1 MRRVSGRIGIVLAA
15 VLGLTVLVPTAEATT
30 SHSLSGVRSIASGDA
45 GSCALLTSGTV
56 DCWGYGHFG
65 QLGNGNFYSPSV
77 SGGQGSAVPVAV
89 TGVGGTGTL
98 TGVASLI
105 SANYSFCALLT
116 SGEVDCWGNG
126 ADGELG
132 NGTFYTGIQAGSA
145 FPVAVK
151 GVGGTGTLTGVASLT
166 GANRSFCALLTSGEV
181 DCWGNGADGELGNG
195 TFYTGIQAGS
205 AFPVAVTGVGGTGT
219 LTGVASLT
227 GAGENFCARLT
238 SGELDC
244 WGQGSKGQLG
254 NGSFYTGA
262 NFGSAIPVA
271 VKGVGGTGTLTG
283 VTSLAGFNGG
293 SCARLTSG
301 KVDCWGQGSSGQ
313 LGNGSFSTGANFG
326 SAIPVAVKGVGGTG
340 TLTGVTS
347 LAGFNGGS
355 CARLTSGKVDCW
367 GQGSSGQLGNGRID
381 SSALPVAVKGLGGSG
396 TITGVVNLTSAQY
409 GSCARLTSGRVDC
422 WGESNWGTLGDG
434 SFGYSA
440 VPVAVKGVG
449 GSGTLT
455 GVVSLTSNGPGNVM
469 SALLASG
476 GLDCWGQD
484 YNGQLGNGTF
494 RTTGGPGTNTDGSAV
509 PVEVLAQ
516 SSAVASPT

>member
-1 MRRVSGRIGIVLAA
+1 
-15 VLGLTVLVPTAEATT
+15 
-30 SHSLSGVRSIASGDA
+30 
-45 GSCALLTSGTV
+45 
-56 DCWGYGHFG
+56 
-65 QLGNGNFYSPSV
+65 
-77 SGGQGSAVPVAV
+77 
-89 TGVGGTGTL
+89 
-98 TGVASLI
+98 
-105 SANYSFCALLT
+105 
-116 SGEVDCWGNG
+116 
-126 ADGELG
+126 
-132 NGTFYTGIQAGSA
+132 
-145 FPVAVK
+145 
-151 GVGGTGTLTGVASLT
+151 
-166 GANRSFCALLTSGEV
+166 V

-313 LGNGSFSTGANFG
+313 LGNG
-326 SAIPVAVKGVGGTG
+326 
-340 TLTGVTS
+340 
-347 LAGFNGGS
+347 
-355 CARLTSGKVDCW
+355 
-367 GQGSSGQLGNGRID
+367 RID
-381 SSALPVAVKGLGGSG
+381 RSALPVAVKGLGGSG